1 MLQSSRLYLL
11 SFIFRLVQSL
21 LLLFGKLTES
31 AGTFLYQTIV
41 MPALVN
47 IKPAVTHIIF
57 AKNGDNFPQKNQV
70 SRKNLI
76 LQKNINL
83 LCPADNP

>member
-1 MLQSSRLYLL
+1 MLQSCRLHLL
-11 SFIFRLVQSL
+11 SFTFRLVQSL

-31 AGTFLYQTIV
+31 AGTFLYKTIV

-47 IKPAVTHIIF
+47 IKPAVMQLYLLKMATIF
-57 AKNGDNFPQKNQV
+57 HKKNQA
-70 SRKNLI
+70 SRKEPDFT
-76 LQKNINL
+76 KNMNL

>member
-31 AGTFLYQTIV
+31 AGTFLYKTIV
-41 MPALVN
+41 MPRPGKHQARRN
-47 IKPAVTHIIF
+47 AYYICQKWRQFST
-57 AKNGDNFPQKNQV
+57 KKSGFPEEPDFTK
-70 SRKNLI
+70 KYKFI
-76 LQKNINL
+76 MP
-83 LCPADNP
+83 CG

>member
-21 LLLFGKLTES
+21 LLLIGKLTES

-47 IKPAVTHIIF
+47 IKPAVRILYLPKMATIF
-57 AKNGDNFPQKNQV
+57 HKKIRFPG
-70 SRKNLI
+70 RT
-76 LQKNINL
+76 
-83 LCPADNP
+83 